1 MTVNSA
7 EPASEPIP
15 PASGPLRI
23 AILMSGTGVN
33 GVAVHCVLLIR
44 FLLSRGHRVL
54 LLHRPGAWIA
64 DRPGLEGAERFITSF
79 GRSPGELIRTTRRL
93 NAFQPD
99 VLHTHMSSAHT
110 YGMLARIM
118 SRRPIVATAHSTSLQ
133 LHWWFNN
140 VVIATS
146 PAAAEH
152 HCRVNRVSRKAIRMI
167 PNFIDTSA
175 FPVITSD
182 ALNAAR
188 KAWGLS
194 EQTFVIGSVGDIG
207 PRKRQIDLVQAL
219 ARVVEAVPDCK
230 LVLAGPQ
237 HADYFNELKQTA
249 KRLGV
254 ISHLVLPGN
263 GSNIPQL
270 LAALDVFA
278 LSSQK
283 ETGPIAVLEAMACGL
298 PVVATDVGMV
308 RQFLQ
313 DGVSGHV
320 VAIGDTEAMAQHIIA
335 LARDPVR
342 RYATGIAAA
351 EAVRAGYDV
360 AALAPR
366 IEHQLNA
373 AAAIRNRPWL
383 GFVAGLCGS

>member
-1 MTVNSA
+1 MTVN
-7 EPASEPIP
+7 PAAPVSEPGP
-15 PASGPLRI
+15 PSPAPRPRRI
-23 AILMSGTGVN
+23 AILMSGTGIN

-44 FLLSRGHRVL
+44 YLVSRGHRVL

-64 DRPGLEGAERFITSF
+64 DRPGLEGAEKFVTSF
-79 GRSPGELIRTTRRL
+79 ERSPGELIRTTRRL
-93 NAFQPD
+93 NQFAPD

-140 VVIATS
+140 VVVATS

-152 HCRVNRVSRKAIRMI
+152 HRRVNRVSRKAIRTI

-194 EQTFVIGSVGDIG
+194 EQSFVIGSVGDIG
-207 PRKRQIDLVQAL
+207 RRKRQIDLVRAL
-219 ARVVEAVPDCK
+219 AQVVEAVPDCK
-230 LVLAGPQ
+230 LVLAGPL
-237 HADYFNELKQTA
+237 HADYVHELKETA
-249 KRLGV
+249 IRLGV
-254 ISHLVLPGN
+254 MSHLVLPGS

-283 ETGPIAVLEAMACGL
+283 ETGPIAVLEAMARGL

-320 VAIGDTEAMAQHIIA
+320 VGIGDTGAMSQHIIA
-335 LARDPVR
+335 LARDPLR
-342 RYATGIAAA
+342 RYAMGVAAA
-351 EAVRAGYDV
+351 EAVRTGYDV
-360 AALAPR
+360 ARAG
-366 IEHQLNA
+366 A
-373 AAAIRNRPWL
+373 ADRA
-383 GFVAGLCGS
+383 